1 MSKRSPLFRIETES
15 RCSQSSCNFP
25 AAHFDRPGSD
35 QLVSEFFRNVVMVTL
50 ECASVHLITISKL
63 NEFFYRL
70 ITNEV
75 TPSATVKPP
84 PRLIDQNHGPKVIP
98 LLPRARDPPCGP
110 ALKLSLPLLRP
121 LRLRMLLE

>member
-1 MSKRSPLFRIETES
+1 MVALKCPPVHLVT
-15 RCSQSSCNFP
+15 
-25 AAHFDRPGSD
+25 
-35 QLVSEFFRNVVMVTL
+35 VSE
-50 ECASVHLITISKL
+50 L
-63 NEFFYRL
+63 NELLYRL
-70 ITNEV
+70 ITDEMA
-75 TPSATVKPP
+75 PSATVKPP